1 MGVQAGQVG
10 GAEPDL
16 VDCGFAD
23 VATAAA
29 FLGISRSKV
38 YMLME
43 SGELPYAK
51 FGKCRRIPRRA
62 LHDFARACL
71 VRSEQA

>member
-1 MGVQAGQVG
+1 MGEQAGQVG
-10 GAEPDL
+10 AEPDL
-16 VDCGFAD
+16 IGDGFDD
-23 VATAAA
+23 VATSAN
-29 FLGISRSKV
+29 FLQISRSKV

-62 LHDFARACL
+62 LRDYARACL
-71 VRSEQA
+71 VRSGQA